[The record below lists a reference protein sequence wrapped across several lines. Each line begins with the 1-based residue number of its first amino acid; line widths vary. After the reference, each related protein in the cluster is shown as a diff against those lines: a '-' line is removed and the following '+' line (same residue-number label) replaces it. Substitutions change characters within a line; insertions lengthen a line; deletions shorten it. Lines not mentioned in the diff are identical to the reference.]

1 MGRKRKPDAQKVV
14 QGTFQKCRSNP
25 DAPTAPDDL
34 PVAPDSMP
42 LTECEH
48 FNRLVAILEGMGLA
62 SAADVDALGMA
73 AKRLAEIDACDCEI
87 AENGAVVDTTNTRG
101 ERMLRGNPAV
111 RMRSEAMRHLQ
122 SLLAEFGLTPAARS
136 KVSAKKAAPK
146 TSAFTK
152 RGAK

>member
-1 MGRKRKPDAQKVV
+1 MAGRKRKPDSQKVV

-25 DAPTAPDDL
+25 DTPTPADDL
-34 PVAPDSMP
+34 PLAPTSLTDAERTHFVTLCKRIADMGVASSTDTEA
-42 LTECEH
+42 LT
-48 FNRLVAILEGMGLA
+48 
-62 SAADVDALGMA
+62 MA
-73 AKRLAEIDACDCEI
+73 AKRLAEIDACDLQI
-87 AENGAVVDTTNTRG
+87 ATNGAVVDTTNTRG

-136 KVSAKKAAPK
+136 KVSAKKKAPK

-152 RGAK
+152 RAQ